1 MAAELTVAVLL
12 AWSLSPIEQEALLG
26 ACMRAFGQGTCAITA
41 EADEAEVSAE
51 VRQEAGGAIALE
63 IELVGPGGDR
73 VHRVLRFG
81 EADSLLERAKA
92 VGLTTGVLAGEL
104 LHRQRMTRSQAD
116 RGASNVERG
125 PDGRAAGDR
134 SEAHRYDAFVSAQ
147 LGVGWE
153 DGLRAAEPGAAL
165 RVGLRSGGSWFGVA
179 LDESWLAP
187 AGSELRV
194 RKGHAA
200 LWAGMSRPWGAFEV
214 GGAIELGAQ
223 WLRVATPAPL
233 PPDDAARLIPMARL
247 SASATY
253 WVGAWGV
260 AVTGRA
266 SWLSSSTALFLRD
279 EVVAETSRLGL
290 TALMGPVLRWRL
302 FDE

>member
-12 AWSLSPIEQEALLG
+12 VWSLSPTERDALLG
-26 ACMRAFGQGTCAITA
+26 ACTRAFGQGTCAIAA
-41 EADEAEVSAE
+41 EAGEAEVSAE
-51 VRQEAGGAIALE
+51 VRQEASCAISVE
-63 IELVGPGGDR
+63 IGLGGDR
-73 VHRVLRFG
+73 VHHVLRFG

-104 LHRQRMTRSQAD
+104 IHRQTMAGSRAD
-116 RGASNVERG
+116 RGTSGVGPGADGPAAADASQ
-125 PDGRAAGDR
+125 AY
-134 SEAHRYDAFVSAQ
+134 RYDAFASAQ

-200 LWAGMSRPWGAFEV
+200 LWVGMSRPWGAFEI

-233 PPDDAARLIPMARL
+233 PADNAARLIPMARL

-253 WVGAWGV
+253 WVGTWGV

-266 SWLSSSTALFLRD
+266 SWLSSSTTLFLRD

-290 TALMGPVLRWRL
+290 TGLIGPVLRWRL